1 MRPVLFDV
9 DGVIVHSLFHADP
22 ARRRRWDA
30 HLLEDM
36 GVDPEAFSALFDQRF
51 EATITG
57 KVSLVETL
65 DAFLPEIGYRGC
77 TMDFVAYWMERDVN
91 LNYQLF
97 EGIKRL
103 RAGGGVKLYVATNQ
117 EHLRAHYLWSD
128 LSLGHVFD
136 GVLDTGEERLAGAGG
151 HGRCGD
157 ELGVG
162 AARGQPQDAARHGGS
177 EEEPR
182 RHAVHGR
189 SPSGCCDGARRGA
202 GDAVTSAGSGSA
214 GARRRA
220 SAARDRSPGATRRSP
235 RRRPLCKSSF

>member
-9 DGVIVHSLFHADP
+9 DCVIVHSLFHADP

-36 GVDPEAFSALFDQRF
+36 GVDPEAFSSLFDKRF

-136 GVLDTGEERLAGAGG
+136 DIFYAARI
-151 HGRCGD
+151 
-157 ELGVG
+157 G
-162 AARGQPQDAARHGGS
+162 AAKPDPRFFAWIDKRFGPQDEKPLFFDDNPMVIKAAREAGWEGVTFREAEDFLEHPWVA
-177 EEEPR
+177 PR
-182 RHAVHGR
+182 LTPA
-189 SPSGCCDGARRGA
+189 
-202 GDAVTSAGSGSA
+202 
-214 GARRRA
+214 
-220 SAARDRSPGATRRSP
+220 
-235 RRRPLCKSSF
+235 

>member
-36 GVDPEAFSALFDQRF
+36 GVDPEAFSALFDKRF

-77 TMDFVAYWMERDVN
+77 TMDFVAHWMERDVN

-136 GVLDTGEERLAGAGG
+136 DIFYAARI
-151 HGRCGD
+151 
-157 ELGVG
+157 G
-162 AARGQPQDAARHGGS
+162 AAKPDPRFFAWIDKRFGPQDEKPLFFDDNPTVIKAAREAGWEGVTFREAEDFLEHPWVA
-177 EEEPR
+177 PR
-182 RHAVHGR
+182 LTPA
-189 SPSGCCDGARRGA
+189 
-202 GDAVTSAGSGSA
+202 
-214 GARRRA
+214 
-220 SAARDRSPGATRRSP
+220 
-235 RRRPLCKSSF
+235 